1 MRRSEILF
9 FSFFFFFLYP
19 CSKSIANNF
28 ASDWSNSD
36 TILINDSLLINIACD
51 SFDKDIKLYI
61 ISNPPVDGCQY
72 VPITIRKTQENK
84 KVIAAILAF
93 PFPFGILGLH
103 RIYLGTKP
111 YMPFA
116 YIGTLGGCFGI
127 LPLIDFISI
136 LTADDETFK
145 RFENNPKVFM
155 WSK

>member
-1 MRRSEILF
+1 MMERFSVLA
-9 FSFFFFFLYP
+9 FSFFLFFFCLFSE
-19 CSKSIANNF
+19 CVANNYLGF
-28 ASDWSNSD
+28 TD
-36 TILINDSLLINIACD
+36 TILTNDSLFVNVTPVL
-51 SFDKDIKLYI
+51 FDKGVELYI
-61 ISNPPVDGCQY
+61 INNDSCQS
-72 VPITIRKTQENK
+72 VPITLRKTRENK

-155 WSK
+155 WSH

>member
-1 MRRSEILF
+1 MRRRSEILF
-9 FSFFFFFLYP
+9 FSFLFLFFCPYT
-19 CSKSIANNF
+19 KSTENNF
-28 ASDWSNSD
+28 ASVWFISD
-36 TILINDSLLINIACD
+36 TNLINDSLFVHVNCE
-51 SFDKDIKLYI
+51 SFDKDIELYND
-61 ISNPPVDGCQY
+61 SYQSVPVI
-72 VPITIRKTQENK
+72 VRKTRENK

-136 LTADDETFK
+136 LTADDEKFK

-155 WSK
+155 WSH

>member
-9 FSFFFFFLYP
+9 FLFFSFLFCP
-19 CSKSIANNF
+19 CEKSIANNF
-28 ASDWSNSD
+28 ASDWAISD
-36 TILINDSLLINIACD
+36 TNVIDDSLFVNIACE
-51 SFDKDIKLYI
+51 SFNKDVELYI
-61 ISNPPVDGCQY
+61 ISNPSVDGCQY
-72 VPITIRKTQENK
+72 VPVTIHKTRENK

-127 LPLIDFISI
+127 LPLLDFISI
-136 LTADDETFK
+136 LTADDEKFK

-155 WSK
+155 WSH